1 LGELFDHGCDAI
13 SQVFVTLNICYAM
26 LIGEERYLVLLV
38 VILSV
43 TLFYCAHWSTYC
55 TGQLKFAKSPSC
67 GGNHSAVFD
76 LRYEEKMF
84 TGRSLCC
91 LICMQPVNALNTG
104 GLLSVALS
112 VGVAGRHQRDGT
124 GG

>member
-1 LGELFDHGCDAI
+1 
-13 SQVFVTLNICYAM
+13 
-26 LIGEERYLVLLV
+26 
-38 VILSV
+38 
-43 TLFYCAHWSTYC
+43 
-55 TGQLKFAKSPSC
+55 
-67 GGNHSAVFD
+67 
-76 LRYEEKMF
+76 MF

-124 GG
+124 GGYDVTEAQMTVIGILLLTATFGTGLWTEK